1 VQVIPQQSVPALQAD
16 SSAPQHVPFG
26 PQLPPQQS
34 AFDSQDEPAGL
45 QHMLVMAEH

>member
-1 VQVIPQQSVPALQAD
+1 MQDIPQQSVPALQAE
-16 SSAPQHVPFG
+16 SSAPQQIPFG

-45 QHMLVMAEH
+45 QHMLVMGEQ